1 MENRKLSFLRPRV
14 VKEDSLRGYNPP
26 MDFDIVIIGGGL
38 AGASLVA
45 ALAESGLRLA
55 LIERKAPPSPGAD
68 WDSRVYALTPAS
80 TAFLDR
86 IGAWR
91 RLEAGRVTPIY
102 DMRVFGDDGRSR
114 LDFSAYESGTL
125 QLAATV
131 ESGRLHH
138 ALWQGFEHQRNLSLL
153 CPSVPSKLR
162 FAENRVEIGL
172 EDGSAVAAKLAVGA
186 DGAESWARRAAR
198 IEALN
203 ASYGQLG
210 VVANFA
216 CARAHR
222 NIAYQWFRS
231 DGVLAYLP
239 LPDRRVS
246 IVWSAPEHHARELL
260 ALQPPEFCRRVA
272 EAGDEALGALEPL
285 TPPTAFPLSRMVAD
299 RIAQGRMALI
309 GDAAHVLHPLAG
321 QGVNLG
327 LGDAHSLADL
337 LRGAPDPGDRL
348 LLRRYERARA
358 EDILALRWVTDGL
371 FRLFDANHRV
381 AARIRNVGLNLTNS
395 NPAAK
400 GLLAR
405 RAMEIGG
412 GLHHREPS

>member
-1 MENRKLSFLRPRV
+1 MV
-14 VKEDSLRGYNPP
+14 VKEESLRGYNPRV
-26 MDFDIVIIGGGL
+26 DFDIAIIGGGL
-38 AGASLVA
+38 AGASLAA
-45 ALAESGLRLA
+45 ALAESRLRLA
-55 LIERKAPPSPGAD
+55 LIERKPPAAPDPE

-80 TAFLDR
+80 IAFLDR

-91 RLEAGRVTPIY
+91 RLEAARVTPIY
-102 DMRVFGDDGRSR
+102 AMRVFGDEGSSR
-114 LDFSAYESGTL
+114 LDFSAYESGVL

-138 ALWQGFEHQRNLSLL
+138 ALWQGLERQRNLTLM
-153 CPSVPSKLR
+153 CPTVPSELR
-162 FAENRVEIGL
+162 SSADRVEIDL
-172 EDGSAVAAKLAVGA
+172 EDGSVVAAKLAVGA
-186 DGAESWARRAAR
+186 DGSDSWVRRAAA
-198 IEALN
+198 IETRAGG
-203 ASYGQLG
+203 YGQLG

-216 CARAHR
+216 CSRAHR

-239 LPDRRVS
+239 LPARRVS

-337 LRGAPDPGDRL
+337 LRGAPDSGDRL

-381 AARIRNVGLNLTNS
+381 AARIRNFGLNLTNS
-395 NPAAK
+395 TTVVK
-400 GLLAR
+400 TLLAR
-405 RAMEIGG
+405 RAMGIGG
-412 GLHHREPS
+412 GLHHGEPS

>member
-1 MENRKLSFLRPRV
+1 
-14 VKEDSLRGYNPP
+14 

-38 AGASLVA
+38 AGASLAA
-45 ALAESGLRLA
+45 ALAESGSRLA
-55 LIERKAPPSPGAD
+55 LIERRTPPSPGPD
-68 WDSRVYALTPAS
+68 WDSRIYTLTPAS

-91 RLEAGRVTPIY
+91 RLGAERVTPIY

-114 LDFSAYESGTL
+114 LDFSAYESGML

-131 ESGRLHH
+131 ESGRLHR
-138 ALWQGFEHQRNLSLL
+138 ALWEGFESQRNLSLL
-153 CPSVPSKLR
+153 CPAAPLELR
-162 FAENRVEIGL
+162 RAGSRVEIGL
-172 EDGSAVAAKLAVGA
+172 EDGKVVTAKLAVGA
-186 DGAESWARRAAR
+186 DGAESWVRHAAGIGARSR
-198 IEALN
+198 
-203 ASYGQLG
+203 SYAHLG

-239 LPDRRVS
+239 LPDRRIS
-246 IVWSAPEHHARELL
+246 IVWSAPETHARDLL
-260 ALQPPEFCRRVA
+260 ALAPAAFCARVSK
-272 EAGDEALGALEPL
+272 AGGEALGALEPL
-285 TPPTAFPLSRMVAD
+285 TPPAAFPLSRMFAD
-299 RIAQGRMALI
+299 RMAEGRIALV

-337 LRGAPDPGDRL
+337 LRGAADPGDRL

-381 AARIRNVGLNLTNS
+381 AARIRNFGLNLTNS
-395 NPAAK
+395 NPVIK
-400 GLLAR
+400 TLLAR
-405 RAMEIGG
+405 RAMGIGG
-412 GLHHREPS
+412 GLHHGKPL

>member
-1 MENRKLSFLRPRV
+1 
-14 VKEDSLRGYNPP
+14 

-38 AGASLVA
+38 AGASLAA
-45 ALAESGLRLA
+45 ALAESGVRLA
-55 LIERKAPPSPGAD
+55 LIERKVPPSPGAD

-80 TAFLDR
+80 RAFLDR

-91 RLEAGRVTPIY
+91 RLEAERVTPIY

-114 LDFSAYESGTL
+114 LDFSAYESGAL

-131 ESGRLHH
+131 ESSRLHH
-138 ALWQGFEHQRNLSLL
+138 ALWQGFERQRNLSVL
-153 CPSVPSKLR
+153 CPAAPSELR
-162 FAENRVEIGL
+162 RAGNRIEIGL
-172 EDGSAVAAKLAVGA
+172 EDGKVVTAKLAVGA
-186 DGAESWARRAAR
+186 DGAESWARQAAR
-198 IEALN
+198 IEARSG
-203 ASYGQLG
+203 SYAQLG

-216 CARAHR
+216 CARPHR

-246 IVWSAPEHHARELL
+246 IVWSAPETHARDLL
-260 ALQPPEFCRRVA
+260 ALAPAAFCARVS
-272 EAGDEALGALEPL
+272 EAGGEALGALEPL
-285 TPPTAFPLSRMVAD
+285 TPPAAFPLSRMSVD
-299 RIAQGRMALI
+299 RIVQGRIALI

-337 LRGAPDPGDRL
+337 LRGASDPGDRL
-348 LLRRYERARA
+348 LLRSYERARA

-371 FRLFDANHRV
+371 FRMFGAEYRIV
-381 AARIRNVGLNLTNS
+381 ARIRNFGLNLTNS
-395 NPAAK
+395 TTVVK
-400 GLLAR
+400 TLLAR
-405 RAMEIGG
+405 RAMGIGG
-412 GLHHREPS
+412 GLHHGEPS

>member
-1 MENRKLSFLRPRV
+1 MV
-14 VKEDSLRGYNPP
+14 VKEDSLRGYNPR

-38 AGASLVA
+38 AGASLAA

-55 LIERKAPPSPGAD
+55 LIERKAPPSPGPD
-68 WDSRVYALTPAS
+68 WDSRIYALTPAS

-91 RLEAGRVTPIY
+91 RLEAERVTPIY
-102 DMRVFGDDGRSR
+102 EMRVFGDDRSSR
-114 LDFSAYESGTL
+114 LDFSAYESGVL

-131 ESGRLHH
+131 ESSRLHR
-138 ALWQGFEHQRNLSLL
+138 ALWQGFEGQRNLSLL
-153 CPSVPSKLR
+153 CPAAPSELR
-162 FAENRVEIGL
+162 RAGNRVEIGL
-172 EDGSAVAAKLAVGA
+172 EDGNVVTAKLAVGA
-186 DGAESWARRAAR
+186 DGAESWARRAAG
-198 IEALN
+198 IETQNGNYA
-203 ASYGQLG
+203 QLG
-210 VVANFA
+210 IVANFA
-216 CARAHR
+216 CARPHR

-246 IVWSAPEHHARELL
+246 IVWSAPETHARDLL
-260 ALQPPEFCRRVA
+260 ALAPAAFCARVS
-272 EAGDEALGALEPL
+272 EAGGEALGALEPL
-285 TPPTAFPLSRMVAD
+285 TPPAAFPLSRMFVKHIVE
-299 RIAQGRMALI
+299 RRLALI

-371 FRLFDANHRV
+371 LRLFDANHRV
-381 AARIRNVGLNLTNS
+381 AARMRNIGLNLTNS
-395 NPAAK
+395 SPVIK
-400 GLLAR
+400 TLLAR
-405 RAMEIGG
+405 RAMEMGA
-412 GLHHREPS
+412 GLHHKEPR

>member
-1 MENRKLSFLRPRV
+1 
-14 VKEDSLRGYNPP
+14 
-26 MDFDIVIIGGGL
+26 MDFDIAIVGGGL
-38 AGASLVA
+38 AGASLAA
-45 ALAESGLRLA
+45 ALAESRLRLA
-55 LIERKAPPSPGAD
+55 LIERKAPPSPGPD

-91 RLEAGRVTPIY
+91 RLEAERVTQIY

-114 LDFSAYESGTL
+114 LDFSAYESGTP

-138 ALWQGFEHQRNLSLL
+138 ALWEGLERQRNLTLL
-153 CPSVPSKLR
+153 CPAAPSELR
-162 FAENRVEIGL
+162 RAGNLLEIGL
-172 EDGSAVAAKLAVGA
+172 EDGTVVTAKLAVGA

-198 IEALN
+198 IEARQE
-203 ASYGQLG
+203 SYAQLG

-216 CARAHR
+216 CARPHR
-222 NIAYQWFRS
+222 NIAYQWFRR

-239 LPDRRVS
+239 LPGRRVS
-246 IVWSAPEHHARELL
+246 IVWSAAEARATDLIAL
-260 ALQPPEFCRRVA
+260 APAAFCARA
-272 EAGDEALGALEPL
+272 SEAGDEALGALEPL
-285 TPPTAFPLSRMVAD
+285 TPPAAFPLSRMVAD
-299 RIAQGRMALI
+299 RMAQGRIALI

-327 LGDAHSLADL
+327 LGDAHALADL
-337 LRGAPDPGDRL
+337 VRGAPDPGDRL

-381 AARIRNVGLNLTNS
+381 AARIRNFGLNLTNS
-395 NPAAK
+395 NPVVK
-400 GLLAR
+400 TLLAR
-405 RAMEIGG
+405 RAMGIGG
-412 GLHHREPS
+412 GIHHGEPS

>member
-1 MENRKLSFLRPRV
+1 
-14 VKEDSLRGYNPP
+14 
-26 MDFDIVIIGGGL
+26 MDFDIVIVGGGL
-38 AGASLVA
+38 AGASLAA
-45 ALAESGLRLA
+45 ALAESRLRLA
-55 LIERKAPPSPGAD
+55 LIERKAPPPPGPD

-91 RLEAGRVTPIY
+91 HLDAGRVTPIH

-131 ESGRLHH
+131 ESSRLHH
-138 ALWQGFEHQRNLSLL
+138 ALWQGFERQRNLSLL
-153 CPSVPSKLR
+153 CPAAPAELR
-162 FAENRVEIGL
+162 RDGNRVEIGL
-172 EDGSAVAAKLAVGA
+172 VDGTVVTAKLAVGA

-198 IEALN
+198 IEARN
-203 ASYGQLG
+203 RSYSQLG

-222 NIAYQWFRS
+222 NIAYQWFRG

-239 LPDRRVS
+239 LPGRRVS
-246 IVWSAPEHHARELL
+246 IVWSAPEARAADLL
-260 ALQPPEFCRRVA
+260 ALAPAAFCARVS

-285 TPPTAFPLSRMVAD
+285 TPPAAFTLSSMIAD
-299 RIAQGRMALI
+299 RMAEGRIALV

-337 LRGAPDPGDRL
+337 LRAAPDPGDRL

-371 FRLFDANHRV
+371 FRLFDADHRMV
-381 AARIRNVGLNLTNS
+381 ARIRNFGLNLTNA
-395 NPAAK
+395 NPIVK
-400 GLLAR
+400 TLLAR
-405 RAMEIGG
+405 RAMGIGG
-412 GLHHREPS
+412 GLHHGESS

>member
-1 MENRKLSFLRPRV
+1 MRHYL
-14 VKEDSLRGYNPP
+14 GYNPRV
-26 MDFDIVIIGGGL
+26 DFDIVIVGGGL
-38 AGASLVA
+38 AGASLAA
-45 ALAESGLRLA
+45 ALAESGLKLA
-55 LIERKAPPSPGAD
+55 LVERKAPSSPGPE
-68 WDSRVYALTPAS
+68 WDSRIYALTPAS

-86 IGAWR
+86 VGAWR
-91 RLEAGRVTPIY
+91 GFEAGRVTPIY

-114 LDFSAYESGTL
+114 LDFSAYESGVPH
-125 QLAATV
+125 LAATV

-138 ALWQGFEHQRNLSLL
+138 ALWQGLERQRNLSLL
-153 CPSVPSKLR
+153 CPAVPSELCR
-162 FAENRVEIGL
+162 REDRVEIRL
-172 EDGSAVAAKLAVGA
+172 EDGNVVKAKLAVGA
-186 DGAESWARRAAR
+186 DGAESWVRRAAG
-198 IEALN
+198 IEVRGG
-203 ASYGQLG
+203 SYAQLG

-216 CARAHR
+216 CALAHR

-246 IVWSAPEHHARELL
+246 IVWSAPETHARDLL
-260 ALQPPEFCRRVA
+260 ALAPAAFCARVS
-272 EAGDEALGALEPL
+272 EAGGEALGALEPL
-285 TPPTAFPLSRMVAD
+285 TPPAAFPLSRMRVNHIVEH
-299 RIAQGRMALI
+299 RLALI

-381 AARIRNVGLNLTNS
+381 AARIRNFGLNLTNF
-395 NPAAK
+395 NPVIK
-400 GLLAR
+400 TLLAR
-405 RAMEIGG
+405 RAMGMGG